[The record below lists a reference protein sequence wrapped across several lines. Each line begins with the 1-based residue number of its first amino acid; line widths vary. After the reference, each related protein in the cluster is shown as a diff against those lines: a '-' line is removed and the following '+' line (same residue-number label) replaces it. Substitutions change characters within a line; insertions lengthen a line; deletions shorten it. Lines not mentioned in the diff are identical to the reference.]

1 MNFHVRLE
9 TSQTHGELVLC
20 SKEVEVYVEICTLPA
35 IIVDKRH
42 YTNKTRVIDKLKT
55 QIGAE

>member
-1 MNFHVRLE
+1 MESWFSALKRLR
-9 TSQTHGELVLC
+9 C
-20 SKEVEVYVEICTLPA
+20 YVEICTLPA